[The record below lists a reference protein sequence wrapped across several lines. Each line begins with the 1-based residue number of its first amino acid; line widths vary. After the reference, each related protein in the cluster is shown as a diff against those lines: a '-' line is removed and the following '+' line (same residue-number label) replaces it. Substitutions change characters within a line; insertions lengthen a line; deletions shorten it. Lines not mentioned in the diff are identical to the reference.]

1 VLPDQLDA
9 VLAWATIALVIV
21 TGVLAIATI
30 VLAVAT
36 IAMARNQS
44 QELDVLRKQVDVT
57 REQVRAHL
65 ELRNPRWPSPGE
77 LPSATV
83 DYVSGFEGASDVWVW
98 CHCHDDDR
106 RFGKA
111 SNTPSPARPD
121 QTTIDP
127 LPDSLKPTWDRYFSN
142 IEDELN
148 LVGDEWWA
156 AVTWL
161 AADKRRHCWM
171 YIQRVHHVQIE
182 ERVLE
187 HLGDDGTQRPLRP

>member
-1 VLPDQLDA
+1 VLPDQVDT
-9 VLAWATIALVIV
+9 VIAWATVALVMV
-21 TGVLAIATI
+21 TGILAIATI

-57 REQVRAHL
+57 REQVRPHL
-65 ELRNPRWPSPGE
+65 ELRNPTWPSPGE
-77 LPSATV
+77 LPSVTV
-83 DYVSGFEGASDVWVW
+83 DYVSGFEAAS
-98 CHCHDDDR
+98 
-106 RFGKA
+106 
-111 SNTPSPARPD
+111 
-121 QTTIDP
+121 
-127 LPDSLKPTWDRYFSN
+127 
-142 IEDELN
+142 
-148 LVGDEWWA
+148 DEWWA

-187 HLGDDGTQRPLRP
+187 QLGDGGTQRPHRKRAS